1 MNLEVNGKTPTMKS
15 QPKIHNV
22 TDEEIIANY
31 SAGYSMTAT
40 QIMLDVPEARVRR
53 VIAEAGIAR
62 KRSGVRGLIFSIKHM
77 DYVPRDFV
85 WDIEEIVRRRKR
97 GDEWSIIHR
106 SMRITWHLESLIRH
120 VTEKRPDIKVKGHGV
135 SPAKTLKDAQL
146 AQAIK
151 DHEAGET
158 YRSIFRRL
166 KMSEN
171 HFFTQLRAYKRRM
184 RKVLDD
190 GPTQAP

>member
-1 MNLEVNGKTPTMKS
+1 MKS

-97 GDEWSIIHR
+97 GDEWSVIHR
-106 SMRITWHLESLIRH
+106 AMKITWHIESLIRH

-135 SPAKTLKDAQL
+135 SPAKTLKDSQL

-166 KMSEN
+166 GISEN

-184 RKVLDD
+184 RKVLDE
-190 GPTQAP
+190 GPTQDS